1 LRVVAEDVE
10 LRVGVR
16 LAHLGGK
23 RGAGLVVRNGLKAQL
38 AP

>member
-1 LRVVAEDVE
+1 MVAEDVE

-16 LAHLGGK
+16 LAQLGGK
-23 RGAGLVVRNGLKAQL
+23 RGAGLLVSNGLEAQL